1 MNAVG
6 YLVTSFELVFAVGAL
21 AALAALVSGALQYL
35 GRRALLGIALLET
48 AGAGAAWVAFAL
60 HPHRGELA
68 VSAGGLMV
76 CAAAAAVSSVLS
88 RAVAHERRVGQEIA
102 HAEERLAGQIQAE
115 AEERARELE
124 RTLARARADSV
135 SLLQEEERRIAENH
149 RGLVAE
155 REHASGVKL
164 VAALAETQQKVEQRL
179 QEWRQDLDR
188 TMARLQ
194 QELARVGDRQREL
207 IGEAEARIAVDA
219 ERIAAESEQQ
229 RAAIARLREEL
240 ERTTRDALAGAAA
253 ELEGHSQERRRA
265 LDELAERLRRRER
278 SVAEHIEHEE
288 AEAVQRIQ
296 AGFADVERRQV
307 EALERAVE
315 RSSTRFAEAA
325 SQLFADEIKS
335 AREGAAQRLSR
346 ELDRAVQAFLR
357 EAEGLLRER
366 VQQVGDTG
374 AQRLEKRLSQVATAL
389 ERQRDEALVSLGR
402 KVEEAEASF
411 RRSLQTFAADAEAER
426 GIVEAR
432 LHELSRRIEET
443 LSHAQERVASG
454 GPTI

>member
-1 MNAVG
+1 MADQDDASERSEDPTQKRLDDAHDRGDVAKSQEVNTWFMIAGATLVGCVVVASVVDRRQIRAQSPERAIEGARPLDKVGGFRLIRQQRYLMLIALMIVFLNIVNTSSLFGLHAIPSQSTYNA
-6 YLVTSFELVFAVGAL
+6 TKFAV
-21 AALAALVSGALQYL
+21 
-35 GRRALLGIALLET
+35 
-48 AGAGAAWVAFAL
+48 
-60 HPHRGELA
+60 RGFT
-68 VSAGGLMV
+68 
-76 CAAAAAVSSVLS
+76 
-88 RAVAHERRVGQEIA
+88 
-102 HAEERLAGQIQAE
+102 E
-115 AEERARELE
+115 A
-124 RTLARARADSV
+124 
-135 SLLQEEERRIAENH
+135 
-149 RGLVAE
+149 
-155 REHASGVKL
+155 
-164 VAALAETQQKVEQRL
+164 
-179 QEWRQDLDR
+179 
-188 TMARLQ
+188 
-194 QELARVGDRQREL
+194 
-207 IGEAEARIAVDA
+207 
-219 ERIAAESEQQ
+219 
-229 RAAIARLREEL
+229 LREEL
-240 ERTTRDALAGAAA
+240 ERTTRDALAGADA

-296 AGFADVERRQV
+296 AGFAEVERRQV

-325 SQLFADEIKS
+325 SQLFADEIKA

-357 EAEGLLRER
+357 EAEALLRER

-389 ERQRDEALVSLGR
+389 ERQRDEALASLGR

-432 LHELSRRIEET
+432 VHELSRRIEET